1 MGSFGQQF
9 SGRGVTFLKK
19 KKKSGEGIHVC
30 MKTKRIFQ
38 IMLRVLAP
46 TEQGLGFL

>member
-19 KKKSGEGIHVC
+19 SGEGVHVC
-30 MKTKRIFQ
+30 MKTKRISQ